1 MAAPAPGTEPLT
13 GVMARASGWPALF
26 RSAFKRSRNAMVL
39 LDDQRSQVDAN
50 PAYLELLGKRS
61 GDVLGRP
68 VYDFV
73 ADGPLVSAA
82 EWRVKIARD
91 EFSGVADLIRA
102 EGDRVTVQFAG
113 HPETATGKRLVLMV
127 VLSTARHG
135 RRLRDETGTVAPVQA
150 LSRREQEVVR
160 LIGAGSSGPE
170 IADELQISHN
180 TVRTHAFNAMTK
192 LNARSRAHL
201 VAKALAGGHA
211 LR

>member
-1 MAAPAPGTEPLT
+1 
-13 GVMARASGWPALF
+13 MARASGWPALF

-39 LDDQRSQVDAN
+39 LDDQRAQVDAN
-50 PAYLELLGKRS
+50 PAYLELLRRRNA
-61 GDVLGRP
+61 DVIGRP
-68 VYDFV
+68 IYDFV

-82 EWRVKIARD
+82 EWRATIARD
-91 EFSGVADLIRA
+91 EFSGVADLVRSDS
-102 EGDRVTVQFAG
+102 GLVTVQFAG
-113 HPETATGKRLVLMV
+113 HPETATGKRLVLLV
-127 VLSTARHG
+127 ALNTARHG
-135 RRLRDETGTVAPVQA
+135 RRLRDETPNAGPVEA

>member
-1 MAAPAPGTEPLT
+1 MGGEA
-13 GVMARASGWPALF
+13 GWAGLF

-39 LDDQRSQVDAN
+39 LDDQRAQVDAN
-50 PAYLELLGKRS
+50 PAYLELLGRRRT
-61 GDVLGRP
+61 DVLGRP
-68 VYDFV
+68 FYEFV

-82 EWRVKIARD
+82 EWRAAITRD
-91 EFSGVADLIRA
+91 EFSGVADMVRGQ
-102 EGDRVTVQFAG
+102 GDTVTVQFAG
-113 HPETATGKRLVLMV
+113 HPETATGKRLVLLV
-127 VLSTARHG
+127 ALSSARSG
-135 RRLRDETGTVAPVQA
+135 RRLRDEAGAATPVEA

-170 IADELQISHN
+170 IADELQIAHN

>member
-1 MAAPAPGTEPLT
+1 
-13 GVMARASGWPALF
+13 MAREAGWAGLF

-39 LDDQRSQVDAN
+39 LDDQRAQVDAN
-50 PAYLELLGKRS
+50 PAYLELLGRRRA
-61 GDVLGRP
+61 DVLGRP
-68 VYDFV
+68 LYEFV

-82 EWRVKIARD
+82 EWKVAIARD
-91 EFSGVADLIRA
+91 EFSGVADMVRA
-102 EGDRVTVQFAG
+102 QGDTVTVQFAG
-113 HPETATGKRLVLMV
+113 HPETATGKRLVLLV
-127 VLSTARHG
+127 ALSSARSG
-135 RRLRDETGTVAPVQA
+135 RRLRDEVGGATPVEA

-160 LIGAGSSGPE
+160 LIGGGSSGPE